1 MNGAPAHASGVHEE
15 LGTLSEGP
23 TRALGAFAG
32 ALDAVVGCKGQRQG
46 YPLDE

>member
-23 TRALGAFAG
+23 TRALGLAG
-32 ALDAVVGCKGQRQG
+32 ALDAVVGCEGQRRG